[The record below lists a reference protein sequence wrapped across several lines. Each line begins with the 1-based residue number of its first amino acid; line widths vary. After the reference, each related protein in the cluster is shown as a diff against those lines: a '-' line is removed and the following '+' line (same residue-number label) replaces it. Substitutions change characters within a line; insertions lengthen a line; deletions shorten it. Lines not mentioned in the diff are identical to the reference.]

1 MIFVES
7 SGELSNCRRYFDS
20 SEQNSFLSLEGDVF
34 GPFDK
39 AGKVGLGLDGV
50 ANSEVTGSLFE
61 ERVDLLLYFL
71 CSLFALYAFSLSYAK
86 ITIYLPKI
94 IILNIHLIAAF
105 P

>member
-1 MIFVES
+1 
-7 SGELSNCRRYFDS
+7 LSNCRRYFDS